1 MQTLNMCPNN
11 RGLVFGGL
19 ALNQNKWTC
28 KYKAFK
34 NHSAAL
40 HWMQLKHTTTHNE
53 VIMMLEL
60 PFSELPPRKT
70 VAKSL
75 ITILKQNSSQI
86 GLSEATWFK
95 CIDPEHMSQKPN
107 ERVLVTDY
115 LNMWRAVLEITG
127 DQSLGLKIGN
137 DSNPDIGLLGTLV
150 LHCATLREVV
160 LQICRYQN
168 FMSDAIHMQL
178 EEKNGHAV
186 LACRNTVFSD
196 YLPQVMDQGCAF
208 LISWI
213 RQFSKTTLNP
223 VEVYFQHSATSYIDS
238 YRDVFQSPVHFDQEQ
253 SAILFSAEQLNI
265 AIPDHDP
272 SLKIFMLSN
281 GFSTAASNDVFSDAG
296 QDIHQADG
304 ITTQQVRKLIKSHL
318 PMGRIGVDLISQSM
332 KISRQT
338 LYRRLQRE
346 NTTFLELLE
355 DERQS
360 AAIELL
366 SNVNLTTSEIA
377 ILLGFSEPK
386 SFRRA
391 FKRWQGISPKAFR
404 DRL

>member
-1 MQTLNMCPNN
+1 
-11 RGLVFGGL
+11 
-19 ALNQNKWTC
+19 
-28 KYKAFK
+28 
-34 NHSAAL
+34 
-40 HWMQLKHTTTHNE
+40 MQLKHTTTHNE

-60 PFSELPPRKT
+60 PFSELPPQKT

-107 ERVLVTDY
+107 ERILITDY

-186 LACRNTVFSD
+186 LTCRSTVFSD

-238 YRDVFQSPVHFDQEQ
+238 YRDVFQSPIHFDREQ

-272 SLKIFMLSN
+272 SLKTFMLSN
-281 GFSTAASNDVFSDAG
+281 GFSTATSNDVFSDTG

-304 ITTQQVRKLIKSHL
+304 MTTQQVRKLIKSHL

-346 NTTFLELLE
+346 STTFLELLE